1 MKDANTGEG
10 GLAAGMAAQE
20 EGMEGR
26 EMSILEVRGEG
37 GWERPTEEGGWECPT
52 EEGGLGGSLSA
63 ARGSWIL

>member
-37 GWERPTEEGGWECPT
+37 GWERPTEEGG
-52 EEGGLGGSLSA
+52 LGGSLSA